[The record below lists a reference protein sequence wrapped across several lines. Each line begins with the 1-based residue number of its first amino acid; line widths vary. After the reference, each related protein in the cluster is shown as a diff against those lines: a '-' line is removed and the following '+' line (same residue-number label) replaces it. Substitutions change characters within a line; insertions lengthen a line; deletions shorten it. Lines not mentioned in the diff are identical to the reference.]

1 MAIKASGSSL
11 SFSEIRTFWGD
22 ANSGTMSLSEYYA
35 GGSNVFSSAVDEAGN
50 SIPSSG
56 TIKVSDFYSTHTVTT
71 GGSTDFTSG
80 GTFNI
85 PLGVSTLT
93 VTLHGGG
100 GQGGEGDESGA
111 GGGGGGG
118 GSGGTVQGTLTVS
131 NNIQG
136 NPSQQTIAVSV
147 GAGGSHPS
155 SGTHD
160 SSGTAYAASG
170 GASSIVYNGQTTS
183 AGGGGYGGGYN
194 GLGQAYSAASQGG
207 NSIGS
212 NFSASINNSG
222 NSADGN
228 QAASGDGGSAAGT
241 SGKALASNPLSLS
254 SSGGA
259 GGAINPNSA
268 SVQIGKSASGIGA
281 GGGGAASRDRSN
293 THHWTGGAGSA
304 GFVRIVVA
312 S

>member
-35 GGSNVFSSAVDEAGN
+35 GGSNVFSGAVDEAGN
-50 SIPSSG
+50 AIPSLG
-56 TIKVSDFYSTHTVTT
+56 NAIKVSDFYSTHTVTT

-100 GQGGEGDESGA
+100 GQGGEGDESGS

-118 GSGGTVQGTLTVS
+118 GSACCVQGTLTVS

-136 NPSQQTIAVSV
+136 NPSQQTIAVSI
-147 GAGGSHPS
+147 GEGGNHFL

-160 SSGTAYAASG
+160 ASGTAYTESG
-170 GASSIVYNGQTTS
+170 DSSSIVYNGQTTS
-183 AGGGGYGGGYN
+183 AGGGGHGGGYN
-194 GLGQAYSAASQGG
+194 GLGQAYSAGARGS

-212 NFSASINNSG
+212 NFSASINNPG
-222 NSADGN
+222 VFPDGSL
-228 QAASGDGGSAAGT
+228 AASGDGGSRGGS
-241 SGKALASNPLSLS
+241 SGKSLNPNPLSLS
-254 SSGGA
+254 STGGT
-259 GGAINPNSA
+259 GGTLA
-268 SVQIGKSASGIGA
+268 SNAAATGGDASGVGA
-281 GGGGAASRDRSN
+281 GGGGAASIDR
-293 THHWTGGAGSA
+293 TGDHHWSGGAGSA
-304 GFVRIVVA
+304 GFVRITVA

>member
-35 GGSNVFSSAVDEAGN
+35 GGNNVFSGAVDEAGN
-50 SIPSSG
+50 AIPSSG
-56 TIKVSDFYSTHTVTT
+56 NPIKVSDFYSTHTVTT
-71 GGSTDFTSG
+71 GGTTNFSTAGTDSFT
-80 GTFNI
+80 I

-93 VTLHGGG
+93 VTLYGAG

-118 GSGGTVQGTLTVS
+118 GSGGVVQGTLTIS

-136 NPSQQTIAVSV
+136 NPSQQSVFVTI
-147 GAGGSHPS
+147 GDGGN
-155 SGTHD
+155 
-160 SSGTAYAASG
+160 ASFTREPG
-170 GASSIVYNGQTTS
+170 SASSIVYNSQTTS
-183 AGGGGYGGGYN
+183 AGGGGAGGGFSATGNLYSA
-194 GLGQAYSAASQGG
+194 GSAAS

-212 NFSASINNSG
+212 NFSASTNAAGNAPGSG
-222 NSADGN
+222 N
-228 QAASGDGGSAAGT
+228 AASGDFGSAAG
-241 SGKALASNPLSLS
+241 SAGASLASNPLSLS
-254 SSGGA
+254 SSAGSGGTL
-259 GGAINPNSA
+259 A
-268 SVQIGKSASGIGA
+268 SNAAASGGNASGVGA
-281 GGGGAASRDRSN
+281 GGGGAASIDR
-293 THHWTGGAGSA
+293 TGDHHWFGGDGAD